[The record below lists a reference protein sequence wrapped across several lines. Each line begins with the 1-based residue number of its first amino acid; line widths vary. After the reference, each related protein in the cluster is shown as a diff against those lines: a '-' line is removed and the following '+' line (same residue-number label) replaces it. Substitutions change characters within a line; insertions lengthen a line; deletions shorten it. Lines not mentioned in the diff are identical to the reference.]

1 MAMNNHRVPT
11 NCQIFNNGR
20 LGKQERVEIQ
30 SLCNHVLS
38 NGWSV
43 TKQNSL
49 NMGLP
54 YQFIRN
60 NQTLH
65 IRFADLCEFTD
76 IVITDNVPLKPV
88 PSKIISVVPEYW
100 STYAYQPQYI
110 NKQSSKT
117 FNCFMARARGDRDRV
132 FNQLKQRNLLE
143 HGFVSYLAQN
153 YDDVNTHG
161 TLEQCVIDSKIS
173 LVLETYTVDT
183 QIAFSEKIF
192 RALQLPRPWL
202 LYCSPY
208 SIELLKTH
216 GFDVLE
222 DYVDIGYDKIDI
234 HWSRMDAILDQL
246 ETFVDK
252 QYTRRDYERFEQAA
266 THNQQLLAQFAM
278 DWPIRLECVKLYIR
292 TPNTDWDSQ

>member
-1 MAMNNHRVPT
+1 
-11 NCQIFNNGR
+11 
-20 LGKQERVEIQ
+20 
-30 SLCNHVLS
+30 
-38 NGWSV
+38 
-43 TKQNSL
+43 
-49 NMGLP
+49 
-54 YQFIRN
+54 
-60 NQTLH
+60 
-65 IRFADLCEFTD
+65 
-76 IVITDNVPLKPV
+76 
-88 PSKIISVVPEYW
+88 
-100 STYAYQPQYI
+100 
-110 NKQSSKT
+110 
-117 FNCFMARARGDRDRV
+117 
-132 FNQLKQRNLLE
+132 
-143 HGFVSYLAQN
+143 
-153 YDDVNTHG
+153 
-161 TLEQCVIDSKIS
+161 
-173 LVLETYTVDT
+173 
-183 QIAFSEKIF
+183 
-192 RALQLPRPWL
+192 L